1 MWYITPLVIIVVGLW
16 LGRGYLKG
24 LILKLK
30 EKKEVQKVVK
40 KDFVYTPVLS
50 SRTFNFAIEISEVG
64 EGKASIKVINTKG
77 LQD

>member
-1 MWYITPLVIIVVGLW
+1 MWYITPLVIIVIGLW

-30 EKKEVQKVVK
+30 EKKEIKKEVK
-40 KDFVYTPVLS
+40 KDFIYTPVLS